1 MALKVTGVPQVQ
13 QGIRR
18 RAKEI
23 NDAVIQAFFMEG
35 HAIMRVSLSRVP
47 FATGALASSN
57 VVSLDKRDRGV
68 TVNLEYRESYAFYVH
83 NINKNY
89 NHGRSW
95 MYLRGPVMEAQ
106 KGFSSRVAARAR
118 TLTR

>member
-1 MALKVTGVPQVQ
+1 MALKVKGIPEVK

-23 NDAVIQAFFMEG
+23 NNAVIQAFLMEG

-47 FATGALASSN
+47 FDTGALASSN
-57 VVSLDKRDRGV
+57 VVSLRSEGRGV
-68 TVNLEYRESYAFYVH
+68 TVLLQYLESYAFFVH
-83 NINKNY
+83 SINKNY

-118 TLTR
+118 KLTR